1 MAAKPNKTQNGERPS
16 LAQLLRGFL
25 SRSEAKPQPPAGAKD
40 KPDERPAD
48 DESPARPG
56 ISQQP
61 SRDGGPKPPETSQE
75 PLPSPDQR
83 VDQGLIDGLKEF
95 EGVVLGSRDSI
106 AAIKDYAGHATGR
119 YHDFLVPLLEASD
132 ALNACDLGRVN
143 MIKLTRTGR
152 WWVNAHEEKT
162 PDQYD
167 AMVALETTLNVSCD
181 LLADLPAGK
190 LGAASPSAK
199 DVVGLFVGVASLEPS
214 RDGAP
219 QSGEGEWASRL
230 NLARYLEDTPAP
242 TRILADFQMDVEGH
256 VAVIDVEVMRPA
268 ALGILGIGG
277 EKDVLHEARAYAY
290 RLCLLAGKAAFACTD
305 GLTRVVVNG
314 REAQTGYPLLSL
326 DLAHAGMDVLLE
338 EAADAQA
345 SLPPRRLGVRFQDNA
360 TGWLEPVTP
369 FAQRD
374 DQIVNPPE
382 RWGAP
387 EMSSDPCPPAVRET
401 CHAKTW
407 RDLGINEKAVRIA
420 AWNKMAPN
428 LGITTRQSVAQ
439 FVETREKTRDVTV
452 AAACERASEALVNG
466 NVDAADKHSLA
477 HLFVDGSDLSQVV
490 EATGAVEEAA
500 ASDEDHVTYEEVDA
514 AVASLRE
521 ALDPLMA
528 TGTYLDD
535 SDNVYRYFNSMA
547 ERVRYNQLNANELR
561 RVCLVP
567 DEYYAANTR
576 ASRMLCA
583 LERPCEALPFAEEA
597 VRLAPICCD
606 AALTKVR
613 CLEEASRLYEA
624 SEVLVGAIRTAV
636 STNDLAIC
644 FYRLA
649 FMQWRLNRPKVAAA
663 CYLRAIAINRDL
675 AARIKVELGELMA
688 SAGKDCVPQGEDEV
702 RAILTSANIP
712 FGDTEKIRADALLA
726 AQACVD
732 AQAFAVAQPLVGV
745 AVQAHHDDAL
755 MRVYRSLAAAIPE
768 G

>member
-1 MAAKPNKTQNGERPS
+1 
-16 LAQLLRGFL
+16 
-25 SRSEAKPQPPAGAKD
+25 
-40 KPDERPAD
+40 
-48 DESPARPG
+48 
-56 ISQQP
+56 
-61 SRDGGPKPPETSQE
+61 
-75 PLPSPDQR
+75 
-83 VDQGLIDGLKEF
+83 
-95 EGVVLGSRDSI
+95 
-106 AAIKDYAGHATGR
+106 
-119 YHDFLVPLLEASD
+119 
-132 ALNACDLGRVN
+132 
-143 MIKLTRTGR
+143 
-152 WWVNAHEEKT
+152 
-162 PDQYD
+162 
-167 AMVALETTLNVSCD
+167 
-181 LLADLPAGK
+181 
-190 LGAASPSAK
+190 
-199 DVVGLFVGVASLEPS
+199 
-214 RDGAP
+214 
-219 QSGEGEWASRL
+219 
-230 NLARYLEDTPAP
+230 
-242 TRILADFQMDVEGH
+242 
-256 VAVIDVEVMRPA
+256 
-268 ALGILGIGG
+268 
-277 EKDVLHEARAYAY
+277 
-290 RLCLLAGKAAFACTD
+290 
-305 GLTRVVVNG
+305 
-314 REAQTGYPLLSL
+314 
-326 DLAHAGMDVLLE
+326 
-338 EAADAQA
+338 
-345 SLPPRRLGVRFQDNA
+345 
-360 TGWLEPVTP
+360 
-369 FAQRD
+369 
-374 DQIVNPPE
+374 
-382 RWGAP
+382 
-387 EMSSDPCPPAVRET
+387 
-401 CHAKTW
+401 
-407 RDLGINEKAVRIA
+407 
-420 AWNKMAPN
+420 
-428 LGITTRQSVAQ
+428 
-439 FVETREKTRDVTV
+439 
-452 AAACERASEALVNG
+452 
-466 NVDAADKHSLA
+466 
-477 HLFVDGSDLSQVV
+477 
-490 EATGAVEEAA
+490 
-500 ASDEDHVTYEEVDA
+500 
-514 AVASLRE
+514 
-521 ALDPLMA
+521 MA

-755 MRVYRSLAAAIPE
+755 MRVYRSLAAPIPE